1 MSNLSDLLPAGASA
15 KSITATDSG
24 SGIAINKPVILETAG
39 TVTQVAET
47 TVVAALGSSA
57 EFVALRV
64 YDVCAAYDTVN
75 DKFVIVYRKATAL
88 TWNAVVATVSGT
100 TISYGTPVE
109 INATAGDGAAIA
121 YDVSA
126 GKMVVVFHD
135 SVGANYGRSAVGTI
149 SGTDISFATIVVF
162 TSTAISSIGGLVYD
176 ANAQKVVVLYR
187 NDWPYTGYSQVGT
200 ISGTL
205 SWGAVATLSSNSVTV
220 YDHSLTYDSTAN
232 KVVTSYRD
240 NDTSDYGYSNV
251 GTVSGTTISFG
262 TPVVFESAITSSAVC
277 SYDPN
282 QDKTV
287 IAYRDHGDS
296 NDGKG
301 IVGTVSGT
309 SISFG
314 TAATFMT
321 GIAESIG
328 ITYDL
333 TASKTVIA
341 FRDTLPGTPISYMTS
356 ASLSGT
362 TLTFDSN
369 LSMAKDTSQNS
380 CTYDPDNGKV
390 LVAYLD
396 DSDDGSGE
404 TGDASMFTTG
414 ADITNLTASNFLGIA
429 DEAISASASG
439 VIVVQGGTKTG
450 LGNAS
455 ESANA
460 GTPVQ
465 FESGNITYNAS
476 VFDSNANKIV
486 AFYDDTAN
494 SNYGTAAVGTVSGM
508 TSTWGTPVVFNSA
521 NSSYI
526 AAAFDSDANKT
537 VTVYRDAGNSYYGTA
552 IVGTVSGTSI
562 SFGTEAD
569 FNAASTT
576 NIGIGFDSTA
586 NKVVVAFRDDGNS
599 DYGTAVVGTVSGT
612 GISFG
617 AEATFQTNQTSLH
630 HVVYDP
636 DENKTVLAYK
646 HVGNSDYGTSNVCT
660 VTGTSISI
668 GADVIF
674 KGAGADP
681 GGAVYDTAANKV
693 VIAYGISG
701 AANAIVGT
709 VSGTSISYGA
719 EAEMVGTSTSVKSA
733 AFDSSSNKTIVTFVE
748 AVTTFDGW
756 AIAGT
761 VSGTSISFA
770 TSLNFTDPNNA
781 NNIATAYDSNA
792 DRTVFT
798 YKDAA
803 TSDGQAVI
811 YTPTTS
817 FVTASSYY
825 VQADGTFA
833 TSAGTPSVKA
843 GLAISTT
850 ALLLNGDS

>member
-314 TAATFMT
+314 TAATFST
-321 GIAESIG
+321 GVAESIDA
-328 ITYDL
+328 TYDL
-333 TASKTVIA
+333 TASKTVIV
-341 FRDTLPGTPISYMTS
+341 FRDTLPATPISYMTS

-369 LSMAKDTSQNS
+369 LSIANDTSLHS

-390 LVAYLD
+390 FVAYLD
-396 DSDDGSGE
+396 DSDDGSGD

-414 ADITNLTASNFLGIA
+414 AGVTNLTASNFLGIA

-439 VIVVQGGTKTG
+439 VIV
-450 LGNAS
+450 
-455 ESANA
+455 
-460 GTPVQ
+460 
-465 FESGNITYNAS
+465 
-476 VFDSNANKIV
+476 
-486 AFYDDTAN
+486 
-494 SNYGTAAVGTVSGM
+494 
-508 TSTWGTPVVFNSA
+508 
-521 NSSYI
+521 
-526 AAAFDSDANKT
+526 
-537 VTVYRDAGNSYYGTA
+537 
-552 IVGTVSGTSI
+552 
-562 SFGTEAD
+562 
-569 FNAASTT
+569 
-576 NIGIGFDSTA
+576 
-586 NKVVVAFRDDGNS
+586 
-599 DYGTAVVGTVSGT
+599 
-612 GISFG
+612 
-617 AEATFQTNQTSLH
+617 
-630 HVVYDP
+630 
-636 DENKTVLAYK
+636 
-646 HVGNSDYGTSNVCT
+646 
-660 VTGTSISI
+660 
-668 GADVIF
+668 
-674 KGAGADP
+674 GAGW
-681 GGAVYDTAANKV
+681 NENRIRKCFR
-693 VIAYGISG
+693 
-701 AANAIVGT
+701 
-709 VSGTSISYGA
+709 
-719 EAEMVGTSTSVKSA
+719 KC
-733 AFDSSSNKTIVTFVE
+733 
-748 AVTTFDGW
+748 
-756 AIAGT
+756 
-761 VSGTSISFA
+761 
-770 TSLNFTDPNNA
+770 
-781 NNIATAYDSNA
+781 
-792 DRTVFT
+792 
-798 YKDAA
+798 
-803 TSDGQAVI
+803 
-811 YTPTTS
+811 
-817 FVTASSYY
+817 
-825 VQADGTFA
+825 
-833 TSAGTPSVKA
+833 
-843 GLAISTT
+843 
-850 ALLLNGDS
+850 